1 MLEKTEQLFKVF
13 ADRNRLR
20 ILSLLYKR
28 KMCVC
33 ELAHILGV
41 TQPSVSRHLK
51 QMKKAGLVA
60 DERDGFWTNYFLL
73 KDKPEI
79 RRILACMEAFLAEDS
94 VIQADRKKGQTVDRR
109 RLCCL

>member
-1 MLEKTEQLFKVF
+1 MLGMAEHFFKVF
-13 ADRNRLR
+13 ADSNRLR
-20 ILSLLYKR
+20 ILSLLQER

-60 DERDGFWTNYFLL
+60 EERDGFWTNYFLVKNSRETQIVL
-73 KDKPEI
+73 C
-79 RRILACMEAFLAEDS
+79 CMKAFLQKDP
-94 VIQADRKKGQTVDRR
+94 VIQADRTKSQTVDRR
-109 RLCCL
+109 RLCCP